1 MRRQEAIA
9 ECKAKS
15 DAIDYAL
22 AQYLTVEYKKDVEKQ
37 KKYNAAKSKLTF
49 IKKSISSDSF
59 SYNLEL

>member
-22 AQYLTVEYKKDVEKQ
+22 TQYLTAEYKKDVEKQ
-37 KKYNAAKSKLTF
+37 KKCNAAKSKSTF
-49 IKKSISSDSF
+49 IKNISSNIF